1 MLLSTDFWVGAL
13 LRRVE
18 QGGGFGYIAHK
29 GDAKAGGVIIKVINL
44 MTRQGYLLRE
54 AQTPDGAVWMRPIR
68 SDDEA
73 DIDTYLKKQIKFDP
87 DLWVVEIED
96 REGRHFLTETVEDL

>member
-13 LRRVE
+13 LRRIE
-18 QGGGFGYIAHK
+18 QGGGFGYIAQK

-54 AQTPDGAVWMRPIR
+54 AQTQDGAVWMRPIKT
-68 SDDEA
+68 DDELE
-73 DIDTYLKKQIKFDP
+73 IDNYLQKQMKFDP

-96 REGRHFLTETVEDL
+96 REGRHFLTEKVEDL